1 MDTKEKT
8 IIVLNIPY
16 PMNPWVTIV
25 NSGYTEEKDNHN
37 QNDFLFPFCQACQ
50 DFSIRPTTARL
61 DAPAISAL
69 TVGKLASSDT
79 LSRKHPAPIP
89 MYRFVTQA
97 SET

>member
-1 MDTKEKT
+1 MDAKEKT

-25 NSGYTEEKDNHN
+25 NTGYAEEKDNHN
-37 QNDFLFPFCQACQ
+37 QKAFFLPFCQACQ
-50 DFSIRPTTARL
+50 DFSIRPTTESL
-61 DAPAISAL
+61 DATVISAV